1 MDELKEAVKE
11 ALRVVVLAIIPVIID
26 SLSKGEVDV
35 KLVVTVGVVALLRF
49 IDSWLHETG
58 KAKLGLTRF

>member
-1 MDELKEAVKE
+1 MEEVKEAVKE

-26 SLSKGEVDV
+26 SLNKSEVDV
-35 KLVVTVGVVALLRF
+35 KLVVTVGAIALLRF
-49 IDSWLHETG
+49 VDSWLHESG